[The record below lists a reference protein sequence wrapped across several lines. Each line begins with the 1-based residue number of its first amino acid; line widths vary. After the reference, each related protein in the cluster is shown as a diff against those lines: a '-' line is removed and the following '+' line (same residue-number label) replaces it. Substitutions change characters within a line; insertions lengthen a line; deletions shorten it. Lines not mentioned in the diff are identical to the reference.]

1 MPTDTKHPARATR
14 IRYVTDAELRAL
26 HHRADIWR
34 ATDRSLSDAVTD
46 LVETIEIARERLLM
60 VLTAEDKKHEAAR
73 EAAMHAHDAFV
84 SLTYDLCEDLLEDAE
99 DKHEDEGEAEYRD
112 VRRQTAVA

>member
-14 IRYVTDAELRAL
+14 IRYVTDSDLRAL
-26 HHRADIWR
+26 HHRADVWR

-46 LVETIEIARERLLM
+46 MVEDMETTRERLLM
-60 VLTAEDKKHEAAR
+60 VLTVEDKKYEARR

-99 DKHEDEGEAEYRD
+99 KKHEDECEANDRND
-112 VRRQTAVA
+112 RRQTAVA